1 MKKIIVVIILVV
13 LLVLLAAL
21 YIMRNPAKDVVVTN
35 LSNDIVQVESSGDI
49 KEDTIKND
57 VNKKILYFYHDSFIG
72 YLENNKWNK
81 AEELKLSEIFD
92 NDYYTV
98 YNSNFEKSRATK
110 LQINEGERERPIYDD
125 VRGEGSFYIENIPVT
140 DSPLAKYGT
149 TNEHGSTILD
159 LPVNLNEE
167 LSNSYTRYLAYIE
180 WSTVKALGDEFIY
193 NDSSNTTKN
202 LLSFNADYDVKFVE
216 KSEVALSED
225 VKEYIDNWIV
235 EKGLKEGMPYTINEY
250 FRCDLNNDGIEDEL
264 FNIVSND
271 AYLLYV
277 NDNGMKVVYEQA
289 EKILHENGSF
299 SLVISKINGKINEI
313 YSDNWPLDRIDKYIN
328 NLEETE
334 AYSLTVADL
343 NEDGVYEIIIDSFGL
358 DWWWAYLFTYQNGE
372 YVCLNLE

>member
-21 YIMRNPAKDVVVTN
+21 YIMRNPAKNIVVTN
-35 LSNDIVQVESSGDI
+35 LNNDIVQVESSGDI

-110 LQINEGERERPIYDD
+110 LQINEGEREEPIYDE
-125 VRGEGSFYIENIPVT
+125 VRGEGSFYIENIPVI

-167 LSNSYTRYLAYIE
+167 LSNSYTRYLSNIE

-225 VKEYIDNWIV
+225 VKDYIDNWIV
-235 EKGLKEGMPYTINEY
+235 EKGLKEGMPYTISEY

-277 NDNGMKVVYEQA
+277 NDNGMKGVYEQA

-334 AYSLTVADL
+334 AYNLTVADL